1 MPGVKPP
8 SEPPHRGDLRAQ
20 LGGDPGGRDLRRG
33 RVSEQTPPL
42 AAVARPPPARLR
54 ACSRRGVGVGWG
66 WGWVQ
71 SVAPPFYRGPPLLW
85 LSGAVQSVSS
95 PPLRASAAV
104 PSAAGA
110 GLSHWAR
117 GSLQDAGAGL
127 GQLRRLRMGEDP
139 LALNVLAIC
148 RAVGSSLTLPLELH
162 VV

>member
-1 MPGVKPP
+1 MSLSKPRP
-8 SEPPHRGDLRAQ
+8 WPQ
-20 LGGDPGGRDLRRG
+20 LPD
-33 RVSEQTPPL
+33 
-42 AAVARPPPARLR
+42 PPPARLR

-66 WGWVQ
+66 WGWAWVQ
-71 SVAPPFYRGPPLLW
+71 SVAPPFYREPPLLW